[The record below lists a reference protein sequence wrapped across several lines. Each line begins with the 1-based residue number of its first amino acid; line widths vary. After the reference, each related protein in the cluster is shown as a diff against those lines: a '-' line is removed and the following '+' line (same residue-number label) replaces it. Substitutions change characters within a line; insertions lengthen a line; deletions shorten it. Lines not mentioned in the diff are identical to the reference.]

1 MMLDFTNKTYRALL
15 EAMLDRVPNSL
26 DKREGSMIQTALGAG
41 AYSLEEFYLDLD
53 KVQRGGAIQ
62 TAVGE
67 DLDNWAVVANVERYP
82 ASPAVRLGV
91 FNLDEIPVG
100 ARFSTIDGGDSVN
113 FTATE
118 RVGPGQYRLTCE
130 TPGAIGN
137 SYTGP
142 ILPITV
148 IPGLTSAQ
156 ITDILVPGDDRET
169 EEALRARIISA
180 LRERPF
186 GGNVADYKRVV
197 RDIDGVGDLQIY
209 PTWDGGGTV
218 KLSIIGADWMPAS
231 GQLVEAVQTV
241 VDPPPNQG
249 LGYGT
254 APIGAKVTVTAPE
267 SVAVD
272 VSAVLTLR
280 AGYTVEQMQPL
291 VETAVANYLLA
302 IRQEW
307 AEPDADRLTSYS
319 CWVYL
324 ARMISAILSVP
335 GVVNAA
341 NVTLNGAAQDLQLI
355 ETGQTQ
361 QVPVLGEVTLSARD

>member
-1 MMLDFTNKTYRALL
+1 MLDFSGKIYRALL
-15 EAMLDRVPNSL
+15 EAMLARVPDSL

-41 AYSLEEFYLDLD
+41 AYSLEDFYLDLD

-67 DLDNWAVVANVERYP
+67 DLDNLAVLANVERYP

-91 FNLDEIPVG
+91 FSLDEIPAG

-118 RVGPGQYRLTCE
+118 RVGPGQYRMICE
-130 TPGAIGN
+130 TPGEIGN
-137 SYTGP
+137 RYTGP

-148 IPGLTSAQ
+148 IQGLDSAK
-156 ITDILVPGDDRET
+156 ITDILVPGDDAEG
-169 EEALRARIISA
+169 EEELRQRAISA

-197 RDIDGVGDLQIY
+197 RAIDGVGDLQLY
-209 PTWDGGGTV
+209 PTWKGGGTV
-218 KLSIIGADWMPAS
+218 KLSIMGADWMPAS
-231 GQLVEAVQTV
+231 PELVGTVQAA
-241 VDPPPNQG
+241 VDPPPYQG

-254 APIGAKVTVTAPE
+254 APIGATVAVTAPE
-267 SVAVD
+267 AVAVD
-272 VSAVLTLR
+272 VSARLTLR
-280 AGYTVEQMQPL
+280 AGYAVEQMQAP
-291 VETAVANYLLA
+291 VEAAVEDYLLSV
-302 IRQEW
+302 RKEW

-324 ARMISAILSVP
+324 ARVVSAILSVP
-335 GVVNAA
+335 GVVNAVE
-341 NVTLNGAAQDLQLI
+341 VTLNGGTEDLQLI
-355 ETGQTQ
+355 ETGECQ
-361 QVPVLGEVTLSARD
+361 QAPVLGEVALHAGD

>member
-1 MMLDFTNKTYRALL
+1 MLDLTGKTYRALL
-15 EAMLDRVPNSL
+15 EAMLDRVPGSL

-41 AYSLEEFYLDLD
+41 GYALEDFYLELD

-67 DLDNWAVVANVERYP
+67 DLDNLAVLANVERYP

-91 FNLDEIPVG
+91 FILDEIPAG

-113 FTATE
+113 FTAAE
-118 RVGPGQYRLTCE
+118 RVGPGQYRMVCE
-130 TPGAIGN
+130 TPGEIGN
-137 SYTGP
+137 RYTGP

-148 IPGLTSAQ
+148 IPGLDSAE
-156 ITDILVPGDDRET
+156 IADILVPGDDA
-169 EEALRARIISA
+169 EEDEELRQRAISA

-197 RDIDGVGDLQIY
+197 RAMDGVGDLQIY
-209 PTWDGGGTV
+209 PTWKGGGTV
-218 KLSIIGADWMPAS
+218 KLSILGADWMPAS
-231 GQLVEAVQTV
+231 PELVEAVQAA

-254 APIGAKVTVTAPE
+254 APIGAVVTVSAPE
-267 SVAVD
+267 TVAVD

-280 AGYTVEQMQPL
+280 AGYAVEQMQAL
-291 VETAVANYLLA
+291 VESAVGDYLLSV
-302 IRQEW
+302 RREW

-324 ARMISAILSVP
+324 ARVVSAILSVP
-335 GVVNAA
+335 GVVNAVA
-341 NVTLNGAAQDLQLI
+341 VTLNGDAADLQLI
-355 ETGQTQ
+355 ETGELQ
-361 QVPVLGEVTLSARD
+361 QAPVLGEVALRAGD

>member
-1 MMLDFTNKTYRALL
+1 MLDFTGKTYRAIL
-15 EAMLDRVPNSL
+15 EAMLARVPNSL

-67 DLDNWAVVANVERYP
+67 DLDNWSVIANVERYP

-91 FNLDEIPVG
+91 FNLDVIPIG
-100 ARFSTIDGGDSVN
+100 ARFSTIDGGNSVN
-113 FTATE
+113 FTVTAQK
-118 RVGPGQYRLTCE
+118 GPGEYELTCE
-130 TPGAIGN
+130 TPGVIGS

-142 ILPITV
+142 ILPITT

-156 ITDILVPGDDRET
+156 ITDILVPGDDTET
-169 EEALRARIISA
+169 DEALRERIISA

-197 RDIDGVGDLQIY
+197 RAIDGVGDLQVY

-231 GQLVEAVQTV
+231 PQLVEAVQIA

-267 SVAVD
+267 TVDID

-280 AGYTVEQMQPL
+280 AGYAVEQVQPL
-291 VETAVANYLLA
+291 IESAIGDYLLA
-302 IRQEW
+302 IRRDW
-307 AEPDADRLTSYS
+307 ATPDGDRLTSYS

-324 ARMISAILSVP
+324 ARVISAVLSVP
-335 GVVNAA
+335 SVVNAT
-341 NVTLNGAAQDLQLI
+341 NVKINGGTSDLELV
-355 ETGQTQ
+355 ETGLTQ
-361 QVPVLGEVTLSARD
+361 QVPVLGEVTLSARN